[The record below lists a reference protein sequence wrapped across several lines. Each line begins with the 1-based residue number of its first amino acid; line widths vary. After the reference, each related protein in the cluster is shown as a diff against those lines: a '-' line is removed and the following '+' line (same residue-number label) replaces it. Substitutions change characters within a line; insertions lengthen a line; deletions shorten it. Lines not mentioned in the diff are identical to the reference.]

1 MIPKP
6 HRIKNEP
13 LLKRIKNNGPCQ
25 MPECQNGDIDPHH
38 IKTVGSGG
46 NDESENI
53 VRLCWQHHV
62 RAHSG
67 ELKKDYLRE
76 LSLKRIEEEGE

>member
-25 MPECQNGDIDPHH
+25 IPNCQNVDIGCHH
-38 IKTVGSGG
+38 IKPIGSGG
-46 NDESENI
+46 DDVPENLA
-53 VRLCWQHHV
+53 RLCWYDHV

-67 ELKKDYLRE
+67 QLKKDYLGT
-76 LSLKRIEEEGE
+76 LALKRIGEEGE